1 MTIPFMQVKKSRHA
15 KVVHHPVY
23 CIITLYVHSAL
34 FYCFTIEENFDT
46 FEQSGI
52 KHTEGQSGKF

>member
-1 MTIPFMQVKKSRHA
+1 MQVKKSRHA

-23 CIITLYVHSAL
+23 CIITLYVHTSAL